1 MNYNLAA
8 NNGAHS
14 LHGGTKGWDRR
25 VWKSEVVEQGVVFSR
40 LSSDGEEVGQLC
52 EKRKSAMTKAT
63 QPGLPRGSGSECD
76 VHPGRVN
83 LAHLDE
89 GDGEHGDA
97 VEHGAPL
104 LLQPGWTSGW
114 QSSLVQPHH

>member
-1 MNYNLAA
+1 M
-8 NNGAHS
+8 S
-14 LHGGTKGWDRR
+14 PVT
-25 VWKSEVVEQGVVFSR
+25 
-40 LSSDGEEVGQLC
+40 
-52 EKRKSAMTKAT
+52 KSAMTKAT
-63 QPGLPRGSGSECD
+63 QPGLPRGSGGKCD

-104 LLQPGWTSGW
+104 LLQLRRISMAGK
-114 QSSLVQPHH
+114 